1 MKNNENNSKNIKE
14 KKEFSL
20 STMFKSNKFI
30 FFVSLILA
38 ILLWVTVSPNRDMTV
53 SKTITVDT
61 ADTPVEQLG
70 LEVVG
75 DSTYHLNVKIT
86 GKWYVISKITDKD
99 LDINYS
105 LSDVTKAGE
114 YEIPITATKAASNG
128 DFEIGKVTPSKI
140 KIAFDYKYTRSFK
153 VEASAPNIRAK
164 DGYILDTP
172 TIEAD
177 SSIVDV
183 TGPRSEV
190 EKIDRVVARVENT
203 ETLEASQSYSS
214 TLKLLD
220 KDGKEMD
227 ASTLSLSFKTVNV
240 TVPIN
245 KMKTVPLKVYFAG
258 APEYYAKN
266 PLDYSLDVKQLNIV
280 GPAEAVDDINELVV
294 GTINFS
300 DISTDKTEFK
310 FDLKLPSGVKS
321 VDDIQNV
328 TCKLNLSDYAKKTLE
343 VTKFSTVN
351 QNNKTDVSFV
361 TNTVKVTVVGPKSVI
376 SKISADDVS
385 LECDI
390 SNYKNNSSVKADAV
404 LKSDKYNN
412 IWANGKYAV
421 SIKIS

>member
-1 MKNNENNSKNIKE
+1 MKNNEQNNKE
-14 KKEFSL
+14 KKKFSF
-20 STMFKSNKFI
+20 SAMFRSNKFI
-30 FFVSLILA
+30 FFLSLVLA
-38 ILLWVTVSPNRDMTV
+38 VLLWVTVSPNREVTV
-53 SKTITVDT
+53 GKTITVDT

-75 DSTYHLNVKIT
+75 DSTQHVNVKIT
-86 GKWYVISKITDKD
+86 GKWYVISQITDKD
-99 LDINYS
+99 LDITYS
-105 LSDVTKAGE
+105 LGDVTKAGE
-114 YEIPITATKAASNG
+114 YEIPITAVKAAANG
-128 DFEIGKVTPSKI
+128 DYEIVKVTPSKI

-153 VEASAPNIRAK
+153 VEATAPNIRAK

-172 TIEAD
+172 TIDAD

-190 EKIDRVVARVENT
+190 EKIEKVVARVENT

-214 TLKLLD
+214 TLILLD
-220 KDGKEMD
+220 KEGKEMD
-227 ASTLSLSFKTVNV
+227 SSTLSLSFKTVNV

-245 KMKTVPLKVYFAG
+245 KMKTVPLKVDFANVS
-258 APEYYAKN
+258 EYYAKN

-280 GPAEAVDDINELVV
+280 GPAEAVDDISEFVV
-294 GTINFS
+294 GTINFN
-300 DISTDKTEFK
+300 DISPDKAEFT

-321 VDDIQNV
+321 VDDIQKV
-328 TCKLNLSDYAKKTLE
+328 TCKLNLSDYSKKTLE

-351 QNNKTDVSFV
+351 QNSKTDVSFV
-361 TNTVKVTVVGPKSVI
+361 TNTVNVTVVGPKSVI
-376 SKISADDVS
+376 SKITAEDVS

-390 SNYKNNSSVKADAV
+390 ANYKNNSSVKADAV